1 MQQLLLFST
10 HGAKASVLAQSVIR
24 ALPLRAVGFRMLP
37 YALAGQ
43 TRGELLHFLGAQDP
57 MENDVPCT
65 LRLGRQRTVSI
76 PEVWEE
82 LAAPTLRRCIP
93 RHAPILLDRLTE
105 AALDCPAFARTLCD
119 CFQGESPVLA
129 LADEALAPRLTA
141 LLEGMPPLALHWDGA
156 DQEALFAQLV
166 EEITLRL

>member
-82 LAAPTLRRCIP
+82 LAAPTLRP
-93 RHAPILLDRLTE
+93 APEVEQALCR
-105 AALDCPAFARTLCD
+105 AARSGVRVRIGGGPGL
-119 CFQGESPVLA
+119 
-129 LADEALAPRLTA
+129 PRLCPDPVG
-141 LLEGMPPLALHWDGA
+141 LLPGGKPRAGPG
-156 DQEALFAQLV
+156 
-166 EEITLRL
+166 R

>member
-1 MQQLLLFST
+1 MQQILLFS
-10 HGAKASVLAQSVIR
+10 ASCGEASSLAQSVIY

-43 TRGELLHFLGAQDP
+43 NRGELLHFLGAQDP

-65 LRLGRQRTVSI
+65 LCLGRQRTLAI
-76 PEVWEE
+76 PQVWEE

-105 AALDCPAFARTLCD
+105 AALDCPAFVRVLED
-119 CFQGESPVLA
+119 CFRGDSPVLA
-129 LADEALAPRLTA
+129 LAHQALAPRLTA
-141 LLEGMPPLALHWDGA
+141 LLEPMSPLTLHWDGTNR
-156 DQEALFAQLV
+156 EHLFAQLV
-166 EEITLRL
+166 EEISLRL